1 MGKYNLD
8 KSKTIQNYITSLLDE
23 EVLVSQ
29 QKIVD
34 RITIDEPGL
43 GKVHSQDVSNA
54 ITKLVDLGG
63 AVVYTVFIRN
73 GIRYIRLR
81 RDGEMGSNK
90 YVSAQKLMVSKPLA
104 PPLSFKIKKTA
115 IITGYE
121 FAGDIFVKNL
131 LEISIYHLKLEMK
144 ILTRADRDTKK
155 FSVPLIRPY
164 AKENF
169 TLLQEATIKE
179 IEIKAEFTNGYDRL
193 RVEGTISEPDVKLGN
208 VICENGDFDYTV
220 GALNNFWRAIENFE
234 TTPTTTW
241 SGGPTTAMLWAV
253 SQASPMRRV
262 IINGSLQLW
271 QYNEGCCAGYASGG
285 YMSDSI
291 VTGEISAGSQQQ
303 CFTRNSNMGNW
314 SGI

>member
-179 IEIKAEFTNGYDRL
+179 IEIKAEFTNGYDKL

-208 VICENGDFDYTV
+208 EVAFDLAQEYH
-220 GALNNFWRAIENFE
+220 
-234 TTPTTTW
+234 
-241 SGGPTTAMLWAV
+241 
-253 SQASPMRRV
+253 
-262 IINGSLQLW
+262 
-271 QYNEGCCAGYASGG
+271 EGH
-285 YMSDSI
+285 
-291 VTGEISAGSQQQ
+291 
-303 CFTRNSNMGNW
+303 
-314 SGI
+314 